1 MTFENLKK
9 VVLSGA
15 KGSFRSVLWER
26 PMKTKKAFSNCVIT
40 KRTSAVVRF
49 GVDYN
54 NIKAVQEKRSN
65 GELPNVNAG
74 LPWGQWKMFP
84 YFIEHK
90 GNMYLRCAISPKN
103 KMQTEYFLNGRK
115 VEKSVI
121 EGMVL
126 ASELKGKENVDI
138 FILGAYGCG
147 AFHNPPEIIASLFK
161 ELLNEYHFDT
171 VEFAVYC
178 YNDDKFSN
186 YNVFKNILEN

>member
-15 KGSFRSVLWER
+15 KGSFRSVLWEK

-54 NIKAVQEKRSN
+54 NIKAVQEKRSK
-65 GELPNVNAG
+65 GELPSVNAG

-90 GNMYLRCAISPKN
+90 GNMYLRCVISPKN

-138 FILGAYGCG
+138 F
-147 AFHNPPEIIASLFK
+147 
-161 ELLNEYHFDT
+161 T
-171 VEFAVYC
+171 VNCE
-178 YNDDKFSN
+178 
-186 YNVFKNILEN
+186 NILAVR